1 MSVARGQLRIYLGSA
16 PGVGKTF
23 AMLNEGRRRR
33 ERGED
38 VVCGYIEPHGRARTA
53 AQIGDLEVVPRK
65 QIAYRGR
72 VFEEM
77 DIDALLARR
86 PEIALV
92 DEMAHTNVPGSR
104 NEKRWQDVEE
114 LLDAGINVISTLNI
128 QHLES
133 LNDVI
138 TQITG
143 VTQQETIPDAVVR
156 QAEQLQ
162 LVDVA
167 PETVRARLARGDIY
181 PAERIDTALTNFFRA
196 GNLGG
201 LRELALLWIADQVEE
216 GVKDYRERHGIS
228 EPWETRERVL
238 VALSG
243 SERGERLIRRAARI
257 AQRGGAELVA
267 IHVRPQDGLAGPA
280 VDRLRA
286 QQELVASL
294 GGSFR
299 EIVGADVGE
308 ALVEAARSLSATQIV
323 LGATSRGRLNEIVRG
338 SVINNVIRLSGAS
351 IDVHVISYEEG
362 GETEAGLE
370 AELEAPVWRRRP
382 SSLPSRRIA
391 LGFAL
396 AAVGLPALT
405 AVLTA
410 LGNHVTLP
418 SVLLLYLLLVT
429 VVSAVGGLWP
439 ALVTA
444 VAGDLLANW
453 YFTPPLHTLTIG
465 AGQNLLALCAFLA
478 VAVLFSSY
486 VALAARRAITGERAR
501 TEADLFMSLSGYT
514 PADLLLERLQRML
527 QLDGVSLLEGR
538 EGRWNVTASA
548 GEQAP
553 RTPEDANQTIEV
565 DQGRRLAVS
574 GRRVTP
580 EEQRVLEAYARE
592 LASSLAHE
600 ELESEAQT
608 AGARAAGNELRAA
621 ILSAVSHDLR
631 TPLSAIKASVTSLL
645 QRDVD
650 WTDEA
655 RGEFLRTIDEETD
668 RLNALVGNLLDM
680 SRLQAGALSVSV
692 KPVGLDEV
700 VPAALRSLG
709 ERAEQVRT
717 EVPETLPRVMADVGL
732 LERALANLL
741 DNALRHCPDGTE
753 VRVVADPT
761 GDEYVDLRVI
771 DHGPG
776 VPAPE
781 RERIFVPFQRLGDV
795 SSASGV
801 GLGLAVARGFVEA
814 MDGSIEGKDTPG
826 GGLTMIVRLRAER

>member
-1 MSVARGQLRIYLGSA
+1 MVRGQLRIYLGAA

-23 AMLNEGRRRR
+23 AMLNEGKRRR

-38 VVCGYIEPHGRARTA
+38 VVCGFVEPHGRARTA

-65 QIAYRGR
+65 KIAYRDR

-77 DIDALLARR
+77 DIDALLARK

-114 LLDAGINVISTLNI
+114 LLGAGINVISTLNI

-138 TQITG
+138 AQITG

-181 PAERIDTALTNFFRA
+181 PAERIDTALTNYFRA

-216 GVKDYRERHGIS
+216 GVKEYRERHGIS

-243 SERGERLIRRAARI
+243 SERGERLIRRAARM
-257 AQRGGAELVA
+257 AQRGGADLVA
-267 IHVRPQDGLAGPA
+267 LHVRPQDGLAGPA
-280 VDRLRA
+280 LDRLRS
-286 QQELVASL
+286 QHELVASM
-294 GGSFR
+294 GGSYR
-299 EIVGADVGE
+299 EIVGADVGQ
-308 ALVEAARSLSATQIV
+308 ALVETARSLNATQIV
-323 LGATSRGRLNEIVRG
+323 LGATTRSRLSEFLRG
-338 SVINNVIRLSGAS
+338 SVINNVIRLSGTS
-351 IDVHVISYEEG
+351 IDIHVISYEDSGEA
-362 GETEAGLE
+362 ETEA
-370 AELEAPVWRRRP
+370 ELAGPVRRSRP
-382 SSLPSRRIA
+382 RSLPRRRIA
-391 LGFAL
+391 LGFGL
-396 AAVGLPALT
+396 AAVALPALT
-405 AVLTA
+405 AVLNA
-410 LGNHVTLP
+410 LGSHITLP
-418 SVLLLYLLLVT
+418 SVLLLYLL
-429 VVSAVGGLWP
+429 VVMVVAAVGGLWP
-439 ALVTA
+439 ALAAA

-453 YFTPPLHTLTIG
+453 YFTPPTHTFTIG
-465 AGQNLLALCAFLA
+465 AGQNLLALCVFLA

-486 VALAARRAITGERAR
+486 VALAARRAVAGEQAR
-501 TEADLFMSLSGYT
+501 SEADLFMSLSGYT
-514 PADLLLERLQRML
+514 PAGTLVEQLQRVL

-538 EGRWNVTASA
+538 EGKWSTVASA
-548 GEQAP
+548 GDHPP
-553 RTPEDANQTIEV
+553 RVPENASQTIEV
-565 DQGRRLAVS
+565 DHGRMLAVS
-574 GRRVTP
+574 GRGIGP
-580 EEQRVLEAYARE
+580 DEQRILEAYARE

-600 ELESEAQT
+600 QLESEAQT

-631 TPLSAIKASVTSLL
+631 TPLAAIKASVTSLL

-655 RGEFLRTIDEETD
+655 RSEFLHTIEEETD

-680 SRLQAGALSVSV
+680 SRLQAGALTVSV
-692 KPVGLDEV
+692 EPVGLEEV
-700 VPAALRSLG
+700 VPAALRWLG
-709 ERAEQVRT
+709 GRARRIRT
-717 EVPETLPRVMADVGL
+717 EVPETLPRVMADSGL

-776 VPAPE
+776 VPASE
-781 RERIFVPFQRLGDV
+781 RERIFVPFQRLGDA
-795 SSASGV
+795 SAGGV

-826 GGLTMIVRLRAER
+826 GGLTIIVRLRAER

>member
-1 MSVARGQLRIYLGSA
+1 MVRGQLRIYLGAA

-23 AMLNEGRRRR
+23 AMLNEGKRRR

-38 VVCGYIEPHGRARTA
+38 VVCGFVEPHGRARTA

-65 QIAYRGR
+65 KIAYRDR

-77 DIDALLARR
+77 DIDALLARK

-138 TQITG
+138 AQITG

-181 PAERIDTALTNFFRA
+181 PAERIDTALTNYFRA

-216 GVKDYRERHGIS
+216 GVKEYRERHGIS

-243 SERGERLIRRAARI
+243 SERGERLIRRAARM
-257 AQRGGAELVA
+257 AQRGGADLVA
-267 IHVRPQDGLAGPA
+267 LHVRPQDGLAGPA
-280 VDRLRA
+280 LDRLRS
-286 QQELVASL
+286 QQELVASM
-294 GGSFR
+294 GGSYR
-299 EIVGADVGE
+299 EIVGADVGQ
-308 ALVEAARSLSATQIV
+308 ALVEAARSLNATQIV
-323 LGATSRGRLNEIVRG
+323 LGATTRSRLSEFLRG
-338 SVINNVIRLSGAS
+338 SVINNVIRLSGTS
-351 IDVHVISYEEG
+351 IDIHVISYEDSGEA
-362 GETEAGLE
+362 ETEAEPAG
-370 AELEAPVWRRRP
+370 PVRRSRP
-382 SSLPSRRIA
+382 RSLPRRRIA
-391 LGFAL
+391 LGFGL
-396 AAVGLPALT
+396 AAVALPALT
-405 AVLTA
+405 AVLNA
-410 LGNHVTLP
+410 LGSHITLP
-418 SVLLLYLLLVT
+418 SVLLLYLL
-429 VVSAVGGLWP
+429 VVMVVAAVGGLWP
-439 ALVTA
+439 ALAAA

-453 YFTPPLHTLTIG
+453 YFTPPTHTFTIG
-465 AGQNLLALCAFLA
+465 AGQNLLALCVFLA

-486 VALAARRAITGERAR
+486 VALAARRAVAGEQAR
-501 TEADLFMSLSGYT
+501 SEADLFMSLSGYT
-514 PADLLLERLQRML
+514 PAGTLVEQLQRVL

-538 EGRWNVTASA
+538 EGKWSTVASA
-548 GEQAP
+548 GDHPP
-553 RTPEDANQTIEV
+553 RVPENASQTIEV
-565 DQGRRLAVS
+565 DHGRMLAVS
-574 GRRVTP
+574 GRGIGP
-580 EEQRVLEAYARE
+580 DEQRILEAYARE

-600 ELESEAQT
+600 QLESEAQT

-631 TPLSAIKASVTSLL
+631 TPLAAIKASVTSLL

-655 RGEFLRTIDEETD
+655 RSEFLHTIEEETD

-680 SRLQAGALSVSV
+680 SRLQAGALTVSV
-692 KPVGLDEV
+692 EPVGLEEV
-700 VPAALRSLG
+700 VPAALRWLG
-709 ERAEQVRT
+709 GRARRIRT
-717 EVPETLPRVMADVGL
+717 EVPETLPRVMADSGL

-776 VPAPE
+776 VPASE
-781 RERIFVPFQRLGDV
+781 RERIFVPFQRLGDA
-795 SSASGV
+795 SAGGV

-826 GGLTMIVRLRAER
+826 GGLTIIVRLRAER